1 MRALLT
7 YLAIIAAACS
17 DQSPE
22 SASSS
27 AAPAAPAHEATP
39 RASPS
44 PSPPAAA
51 AANDTSAAGSPDDEA
66 CAEQI
71 LVAHTGS
78 DPRDPAIARS
88 PEEARARAA
97 TLLARVAA
105 GEAFE
110 DVARADSDHRS
121 KARGGL
127 IGTFKRSEIPPAMA
141 QAIYALGV
149 GTVSSAPVETPAGF
163 HLFKR
168 LPVEKVRA
176 RHILIRYRGARNDRG
191 ATRSQ
196 AGAERVARALRERA
210 LKPNADFA
218 ALARDNSDD
227 GSAERGGDLGEFGR
241 GAMVPAFDDAVYQLA
256 PNEISPVVESEFGFH
271 VIQRLP

>member
-1 MRALLT
+1 MRALLPC
-7 YLAIIAAACS
+7 LAILAAACS
-17 DQSPE
+17 SQSPE

-27 AAPAAPAHEATP
+27 EAPAAPAPETIP
-39 RASPS
+39 LPS
-44 PSPPAAA
+44 ASPPAQAA
-51 AANDTSAAGSPDDEA
+51 TGGTRAPASPDDEA

-78 DPRDPAIARS
+78 DPRDPAITRS
-88 PEEARARAA
+88 PEEARTRAA
-97 TLLARVAA
+97 ALLARIQG
-105 GEAFE
+105 GESFE
-110 DVARADSDHRS
+110 DVARAESDHRS

-141 QAIYALGV
+141 TPIYDLAV
-149 GTVSSAPVETPAGF
+149 GSVSAAPVETPAGF

-168 LPVEKVRA
+168 LPVEKIRA

-191 ATRSQ
+191 ASRSK

-210 LKPNADFA
+210 LRQNADFA

-227 GSAERGGDLGEFGR
+227 ASAERGGDLGEFGR
-241 GAMVPAFDDAVYQLA
+241 GAMVPAFDDAVFQLA
-256 PNEISPVVESEFGFH
+256 PDGISEVVESEFGFH